1 MTLRISGRI
10 KQMAFLD
17 TLLPTFENGI
27 LRVGKIWG
35 IRLHRDPKRI
45 SQITDNLGILLT
57 LTDPIL
63 FVGEKEVCLWL
74 NQQKSRSRHLGN
86 QHLNQADDYFLLFVL
101 DHGAGITL
109 QDLSSPPSRSL
120 HFLVFDT
127 EVGLPLNLQ
136 GFVDAGRFHLGILV
150 ENVGDLTSYC
160 LRRVGPSVAGL
171 AELSEPEKVALG
183 GWIDKNH
190 GVAATPARYDAT
202 KERLSCQLKMALRY
216 TLLWIINTM
225 GFGTWG
231 QVSMRACSSINSP
244 KSSPLERGQREEKS
258 HSFYTSGKGKLLGF
272 QSLRPSQLMN

>member
-1 MTLRISGRI
+1 MGQELRCRI
-10 KQMAFLD
+10 CHLRPRD
-17 TLLPTFENGI
+17 RCTSWYLI
-27 LRVGKIWG
+27 LKW
-35 IRLHRDPKRI
+35 
-45 SQITDNLGILLT
+45 
-57 LTDPIL
+57 
-63 FVGEKEVCLWL
+63 VCLWTF
-74 NQQKSRSRHLGN
+74 K
-86 QHLNQADDYFLLFVL
+86 
-101 DHGAGITL
+101 
-109 QDLSSPPSRSL
+109 
-120 HFLVFDT
+120 
-127 EVGLPLNLQ
+127 GLWW
-136 GFVDAGRFHLGILV
+136 FVDAVRFHLGILV
-150 ENVGDLTSYC
+150 ENVGDLTSYS